1 MNALKHVAQLGYIEL
16 IYLDESGSCL
26 WSPTTYSY
34 SRVGEQKRIEQTE
47 RRNGRISILGVW
59 QPDQSFK
66 YALACGSF
74 KSKSYIEF
82 IDWIAEQTSETFR
95 TTGRMT
101 VVVQDNGSLHKS
113 QLTRQQWQRW
123 REQGLFLFFLPPYCS
138 EMNRIEDQWHQL
150 KTHEIAGRMF
160 EDEYDL
166 ALAIID
172 GMEARSLK
180 GGYTLE
186 RFKFNSA

>member
-1 MNALKHVAQLGYIEL
+1 MATGQKLLFMHWLVAV
-16 IYLDESGSCL
+16 SKAKVR
-26 WSPTTYSY
+26 
-34 SRVGEQKRIEQTE
+34 SRV
-47 RRNGRISILGVW
+47 
-59 QPDQSFK
+59 
-66 YALACGSF
+66 
-74 KSKSYIEF
+74 
-82 IDWIAEQTSETFR
+82 IDWIAKQTSETFR

-123 REQGLFLFFLPPYCS
+123 RDQGLFLFFVPPYCS
-138 EMNRIEDQWHQL
+138 EMNRIEDEWHQL

-166 ALAIID
+166 ALAIMD
-172 GMEARSLK
+172 GMEARSLR

-186 RFKFNSA
+186 RFKFNST

>member
-1 MNALKHVAQLGYIEL
+1 MEQLGGVEL
-16 IYLDESGSCL
+16 IYLDESGCQL
-26 WSPTTYSY
+26 WSPASYSY
-34 SRVGEQKRIEQTE
+34 SRKGEQKCLEQTE

-59 QPDQSFK
+59 QPDKSFK

-74 KSKSYIEF
+74 KSESYIKF
-82 IDWIAEQTSETFR
+82 IDWIAEQAFETFR

-113 QLTRQQWQRW
+113 NLTRQQWQRW
-123 REQGLFLFFLPPYCS
+123 YSQGLFLFFLPPYCS

-166 ALAIID
+166 ALAIMD
-172 GMEARSLK
+172 GMEARSIE

-186 RFKFNSA
+186 RFKFNST

>member
-1 MNALKHVAQLGYIEL
+1 M
-16 IYLDESGSCL
+16 YLDESGCQL
-26 WSPTTYSY
+26 WSPNSYSY
-34 SRVGEQKRIEQTE
+34 SRQGEQKCLEQTD

-59 QPDQSFK
+59 QPNKSFK

-74 KSKSYIEF
+74 KSESYIKV
-82 IDWIAEQTSETFR
+82 IDWVAELASR
-95 TTGRMT
+95 TLRDTGRMT

-113 QLTRQQWQRW
+113 HLTRQQWQRW
-123 REQGLFLFFLPPYCS
+123 RDQGLFLFFLLPYCS

-150 KTHEIAGRMF
+150 LTHEIAGQMF

-172 GMEARSLK
+172 GMEARSVK

>member
-1 MNALKHVAQLGYIEL
+1 MSQAVVCG
-16 IYLDESGSCL
+16 GSA
-26 WSPTTYSY
+26 SYSY
-34 SRVGEQKRIEQTE
+34 SRQGEQKCIEQTD

-74 KSKSYIEF
+74 KSKSYIKV

-101 VVVQDNGSLHKS
+101 VIVQDNGSLHKS
-113 QLTRQQWQRW
+113 ELTRQQWQRW
-123 REQGLFLFFLPPYCS
+123 RDQGLFLFFLPPYCS

-166 ALAIID
+166 ALAIMD